1 MREFIKWLGVNEK
14 IAKIAICI
22 FIFMIFFITTNAMLD
37 SLGFSN
43 YKITYENL
51 KNVNSKTLDYISS
64 WLVSFISFY
73 LTVLLVFSIK
83 DFKKIL
89 KFALLFVLGNILT
102 SILFNYVGV
111 QIYIVLFI
119 PLFCFFYSD
128 KKLIYTAYGLISLI
142 FNAVMQYMF
151 YSFKLSGI
159 DLVNLNETTKN
170 ILGIDY
176 IITMIVIIL
185 IKEIYMNKL
194 RKE

>member
-1 MREFIKWLGVNEK
+1 MREFIKWLGINEK
-14 IAKIAICI
+14 IAKIAIWI

-83 DFKKIL
+83 DLKKIL

-128 KKLIYTAYGLISLI
+128 KKWIYTAYGLISLI

-176 IITMIVIIL
+176 IITMIIIIL

-194 RKE
+194 RKG